1 MLKIVLIALGLHAA
15 LAFGTV
21 PSSTD
26 DEVSLTLLSDTG
38 WCAGGAD
45 WRVAPVDRATHGF
58 AVDIDFD
65 GEDPK
70 SVCWEACERASELSY
85 AEDIK
90 TVPSRE
96 ADPHNRQRSWQLLNA
111 KYCPH
116 CPMCYCE
123 SRCECVSNELQEGTR
138 DLIKRTDDPM
148 PAAFGPPVE
157 GCCES
162 GYNTQIVYCTKT
174 YDDGSKNLAF
184 PNGRV
189 AGYYESFHAS
199 FLCKDPGEMKVP
211 FTPREATEN
220 CKARAEPEA
229 FTWSVGKVDYCVPFP
244 ISIVVGNNE
253 DPFPVNTPGVF
264 SRLEPDQADEVIP
277 AGEAF
282 YWKIACD
289 SDARTLE
296 AKVYW
301 DNDSC
306 VADDEAGT
314 NSPAGACYGAPGPP
328 PDGCNIFSG
337 TATPYQY
344 GLADESC
351 NATIHGPLGRRAEE
365 ETVSF
370 AMNRI
375 FKGYLIEEYLANAK

>member
-26 DEVSLTLLSDTG
+26 DEVSLTLLNDMG

-45 WRVAPVDRATHGF
+45 WRVAPVDRASHGF
-58 AVDIDFD
+58 AVEIDFD
-65 GEDPK
+65 GEEPERA
-70 SVCWEACERASELSY
+70 CWEACEQASELSY
-85 AEDIK
+85 AEDIL

-96 ADPHNRQRSWQLLNA
+96 ADPLNRQRGWRLLNA
-111 KYCPH
+111 KYCPT

-123 SRCECVSNELQEGTR
+123 SRCECVSNELQEGNR

-162 GYNTQIVYCTKT
+162 GYNQQIVYCTKT
-174 YDDGSKNLAF
+174 YDDGSENLAF
-184 PNGRV
+184 PSGRA
-189 AGYYESFHAS
+189 AGYYDSFHAS
-199 FLCKDPGEMKVP
+199 FLCKNPNKDGEMTAP
-211 FTPREATEN
+211 FTPMEATEN
-220 CKARAEPEA
+220 CKARDEPQV
-229 FTWSVGKVDYCVPFP
+229 FTWSVGKVDNCVPTP
-244 ISIVVGNNE
+244 IAAVVGDNE
-253 DPFPVNTPGVF
+253 TPLPVAFPGLF
-264 SRLEPDQADEVIP
+264 SRLEDDQVGVVIP

-301 DNDSC
+301 DNESC
-306 VADDEAGT
+306 VADDAAGT
-314 NSPAGACYGAPGPP
+314 NSPAGACYGPG
-328 PDGCNIFSG
+328 CAIFPGS
-337 TATPYQY
+337 AKAYQY
-344 GLADESC
+344 GLADQSC
-351 NATIHGPLGRRAEE
+351 NATIHG
-365 ETVSF
+365 
-370 AMNRI
+370 
-375 FKGYLIEEYLANAK
+375 